1 MSTEYNGWRNVETWR
16 VQLHLENNAEL
27 AEAAERM
34 ARRIARRLEHDAP
47 ARDLEA
53 TRELAGALREHVV
66 EGIHQLLPV
75 GGGDGLPMLLVDT
88 VDAAMER
95 VDWQEIAGHWLAP
108 YSAVPS

>member
-16 VQLHLENNAEL
+16 VQLHLQNNAEL

-34 ARRIARRLEHDAP
+34 AGEISRRLEHDGP
-47 ARDLEA
+47 ARDPRA

-66 EGIHQLLPV
+66 DGIHQLLPV

-88 VDAAMER
+88 VDTALGR
-95 VDWQEIAGHWLAP
+95 VDWDEIARHWLT
-108 YSAVPS
+108 AVGVGR